1 MGFLDDLKQ
10 GLPGV
15 RFAVPANWKIQDEQ
29 DRRVVL
35 QDEEHK
41 VGWHIMHAP
50 WRADL
55 RRDFF
60 AEQRRDVERHARYGF
75 EQHYHQ
81 IQVPQG
87 VQRPPVRT
95 SDPEF
100 SPLISVEH
108 VTVDGVECL
117 LVLRRVAYEPVLE
130 AVVGNVLIPLDN
142 GVLDITMFQHSAQ
155 TGYRENQLLTLALQ
169 QNPGEGLS
177 KVRRKLGQTHFDDAG
192 NDDKFPTHP
201 LTCVRRA
208 VKWLLALKKE
218 DLAVTNPQQALPPSG
233 AEIELAQVGCA
244 VQIPPRYLPIPDG
257 VLPVPAGVTLL
268 SRVILE
274 AADDP
279 QMLDVRQV
287 AGVTLSPDKRQAKLE
302 EMVQQQIAEWQQSG
316 ATNIEINSEPVD
328 APGGADSGQHAI
340 AVSVRMLLGGV
351 PTHTVARWLCDRDGR
366 VFRFGVA
373 TPPYVPTSESS
384 ADVELV
390 FRSFR
395 RLASPNTG
403 AWLTSDLQ
411 LAPQKRAQL
420 AAQK

>member
-117 LVLRRVAYEPVLE
+117 LVLRRVA
-130 AVVGNVLIPLDN
+130 
-142 GVLDITMFQHSAQ
+142 
-155 TGYRENQLLTLALQ
+155 
-169 QNPGEGLS
+169 
-177 KVRRKLGQTHFDDAG
+177 
-192 NDDKFPTHP
+192 
-201 LTCVRRA
+201 
-208 VKWLLALKKE
+208 
-218 DLAVTNPQQALPPSG
+218 
-233 AEIELAQVGCA
+233 
-244 VQIPPRYLPIPDG
+244 
-257 VLPVPAGVTLL
+257 
-268 SRVILE
+268 
-274 AADDP
+274 
-279 QMLDVRQV
+279 
-287 AGVTLSPDKRQAKLE
+287 
-302 EMVQQQIAEWQQSG
+302 
-316 ATNIEINSEPVD
+316 
-328 APGGADSGQHAI
+328 
-340 AVSVRMLLGGV
+340 
-351 PTHTVARWLCDRDGR
+351 
-366 VFRFGVA
+366 
-373 TPPYVPTSESS
+373 
-384 ADVELV
+384 
-390 FRSFR
+390 
-395 RLASPNTG
+395 
-403 AWLTSDLQ
+403 
-411 LAPQKRAQL
+411 
-420 AAQK
+420 